1 MRNQILIII
10 GAILLSAG
18 MGLAIP
24 IAVAGNVQGLEV
36 DQVQLKNNALSQFNA
51 EMVRLVAADYDQR
64 VSAEMETQ
72 VAAGREQLAAEAGG
86 TEKTNQAG
94 LPAGADMIYAD
105 ATSAER
111 AKAAV
116 LTEMA
121 AIGSGAGKTADPAVK
136 LEEDVVLA
144 GYVDTAYLSGMAGGG
159 LTPQEDS
166 DMQTYLKARFLP
178 DDYELAKTMNHTYA
192 ELVTE

>member
-10 GAILLSAG
+10 GAVLLSVG
-18 MGLAIP
+18 MGLVIP

-36 DQVQLKNNALSQFNA
+36 DQVKLKNNALSQFSE
-51 EMVRLVAADYDQR
+51 EMARLVAADYDQR

-86 TEKTNQAG
+86 GEKTNPAG
-94 LPAGADMIYAD
+94 LPEGADMIYAD

-111 AKAAV
+111 AKATV

-121 AIGSGAGKTADPAVK
+121 AISSNAGETADPAVK
-136 LEEDVVLA
+136 LEEDAVLA
-144 GYVDTAYLSGMAGGG
+144 GYVDTVYLSGLAGGG

-166 DMQTYLKARFLP
+166 DMQAYLKARFLP
-178 DDYELAKTMNHTYA
+178 DDYEQAKTMNHTYA
-192 ELVTE
+192 KLVTE